1 MTRLTVGTIALAATT
16 AVLLFSAT
24 GYAGNQTPH
33 VIVGDRADVNADPA
47 VAAHFRCELRP
58 FDLSKGLFCY
68 GPAAIR
74 SAYGV
79 NGLLSAGFDG
89 RGHTIVILDAFGS
102 PFAAD
107 DLKRFDKVFGLP
119 DPNFTIIT
127 MPGTPPFDGNN
138 ANMVGW
144 TAEIALDTQ
153 WSHAMAPAA
162 NIILVAAKSDSDQD
176 LTAALNF
183 AIDNNLGDVISM
195 SFGESEL
202 ALANPDGLDI
212 VKAWNDA
219 FAKARSKHITLF
231 VSSGDQ
237 GSDTQGFGVQS
248 VSWPAS
254 SALVTGVGGT
264 NLKFGTVTNADPN
277 GAYRSESVW
286 NDLAGAGGGGMSILT
301 NEPNYQK
308 NNVPDAVNQ
317 LLHGHRG
324 VPDVAYNAGLAG
336 GVIAAWS
343 APFGPGAFFIFA
355 GTSAGAPQWS
365 GIIADINVA
374 RGGRLGFLNR
384 RLYNLGGS
392 GNLTGLFHDITTGD
406 NSFLGVPGYA
416 ATPGF
421 DLSTGWGTPNFGQL
435 GVIIADPNPDSGQT
449 TQL

>member
-1 MTRLTVGTIALAATT
+1 MTRLTVRTIALAATT
-16 AVLLFSAT
+16 AALLFAAT
-24 GYAGNQTPH
+24 GYAGNQSPH

-47 VAAHFRCELRP
+47 ATAHFRCESRP
-58 FDLSKGLFCY
+58 FDGSKGLFCY

-79 NGLLSAGFDG
+79 NGLLSAGFNG
-89 RGHTIVILDAFGS
+89 QGHTIVILDAFGS
-102 PFAAD
+102 PFAAG
-107 DLKRFDKVFGLP
+107 DLKLFDKVFGLP
-119 DPNFTIIT
+119 DPSFTQIT
-127 MPGTPPFDGNN
+127 MPGTPPFDPNN
-138 ANMVGW
+138 SNIVGW

-202 ALANPDGLDI
+202 ALANPDGLDL

-237 GSDTQGFGVQS
+237 GSDTQGLGFQS

-264 NLKFGTVTNADPN
+264 NLKFGSTTNADPN
-277 GAYRSESVW
+277 GAYQSESVW

-301 NEPNYQK
+301 KEPNFQK
-308 NNVPDAVNQ
+308 NNVPDAVNK

-324 VPDVAYNAGLAG
+324 VPDVAYNAGVVG
-336 GVIAAWS
+336 GVIAAWA
-343 APFGPGAFFIFA
+343 APFGPGTYFIFG

-374 RGGRLGFLNR
+374 RGGRLGFINR
-384 RLYNLGGS
+384 RLYNQGGS
-392 GNLTGLFHDITTGD
+392 GNLTSLFHDITTGD
-406 NSFLGVPGYA
+406 NSFIGIPGYA

-435 GVIIADPNPDSGQT
+435 GIFIADPNPDVT
-449 TQL
+449 TDP